1 MGDQEKWFDNFFYY
15 YINDIGG
22 FCTERGQLPQSN
34 YYVIWF
40 ILLIGV
46 LMYLVL

>member
-1 MGDQEKWFDNFFYY
+1 MGDQEKWFDNFYYY

-22 FCTERGQLPQSN
+22 FCTERGQYHSN

-46 LMYLVL
+46 LMYLV